1 MNTTVVVTG
10 AGAGVG
16 RAAARAFAERGYD
29 LGLVARD
36 AGRLET
42 VAEEI
47 RAQGRRSCPV
57 PTDVSDPDAVEAA
70 AERIERE
77 LGPIDVWVNDAMV
90 TIFAP
95 VQAISPAEFRR
106 ATEVTYLGAVYGT
119 MAALRRMRPRARGSI
134 VQVGSALSYRAIPLQ
149 SAYCGAKFAIRG
161 FTDSVRCEL
170 LHDGLPINICMVQL
184 PAINTPQFDWA
195 LSRMPRRAQPVP
207 PIYEPEV
214 AARAIVF
221 AAFSRRREIW
231 LGGSSWKAIVANAV
245 APGLLDRMLARDGYA
260 SQMRNET
267 EPADAPA
274 NLFEPV
280 RGSQGAHGSFGDRAR
295 ASSWTLP
302 MARHRGALVAGGLAL
317 LGVLGAGLL
326 PNGRRSRS

>member
-16 RAAARAFAERGYD
+16 RAAARAFAARGCN
-29 LGLVARD
+29 LGLLARD
-36 AGRLET
+36 AERLEAAARE
-42 VAEEI
+42 V
-47 RAQGRRSCPV
+47 RAHGGRACPV
-57 PTDVSDPDAVEAA
+57 ATDVSDSDAVEAA

-95 VQAISPAEFRR
+95 VHAITPAEFRR
-106 ATEVTYLGAVYGT
+106 ETEVTYLGTVYGT
-119 MAALRRMRPRARGSI
+119 MAALKRMRPRARGSI

-161 FTDSVRCEL
+161 FTDSLRCEL
-170 LHDGLPINICMVQL
+170 LHDGLPINLCMVQL

-195 LSRMPRRAQPVP
+195 LSRMPRKAQPVP
-207 PIYEPEV
+207 PIFQPEV

-231 LGGSSWKAIVANAV
+231 LGTSSWKAILGNKV
-245 APGLLDRMLARDGYA
+245 APALLDRVLARQGYT
-260 SQMRNET
+260 SQMRDDP

-274 NLFEPV
+274 NLFHSVP
-280 RGSQGAHGSFGDRAR
+280 GHQGAHGSFDDRAR
-295 ASSWTLP
+295 RGSGTLWATERRNAL
-302 MARHRGALVAGGLAL
+302 MTAGSALLGALVLQFLQAR
-317 LGVLGAGLL
+317 
-326 PNGRRSRS
+326 RRS

>member
-16 RAAARAFAERGYD
+16 RAAARAFAERGCD

-36 AGRLET
+36 AERLEA

-70 AERIERE
+70 AEQVERE

-106 ATEVTYLGAVYGT
+106 ATEVTYLGTVYGT

-231 LGGSSWKAIVANAV
+231 LGGSSWKAIVANTV

-260 SQMRNET
+260 SQMRDEA
-267 EPADAPA
+267 EPPDAPA
-274 NLFEPV
+274 NLFKPV

-295 ASSWTLP
+295 TGSWTLP
-302 MARHRGALVAGGLAL
+302 ATRHRGVLVAGGLAI
-317 LGVLGAGLL
+317 LGALGAGLL